1 MDKNQTKNSTK
12 YSANSLQ
19 VDAPDKNVAQRII
32 KVRERIREATRRR
45 LPIYNGKAITLVA
58 VSKRQPDIKIHAALL
73 AGQRV
78 FGENRVQEATK
89 RWSKYRSE
97 YTDLALHLI
106 GPLQSNKVSEAVAL
120 FDVIEVVD
128 REKLALEL
136 DKEMAKQGRYLPCY
150 IQVNTGEEPQKSGI
164 MPNELDDFTELCRQ
178 DLNLPIQGLM
188 CIPPID
194 EEAAMH
200 FALLNSMAK
209 RLNLPL
215 LSMGMS
221 SDYMEAIEFGA
232 TSVRVGSAIFG
243 QRDN

>member
-1 MDKNQTKNSTK
+1 MEKNHINSGTKTG
-12 YSANSLQ
+12 ANRRQL
-19 VDAPDKNVAQRII
+19 DASDDNVAQRII
-32 KVRERIREATRRR
+32 KVRERICEAMDRR
-45 LPIYNGKAITLVA
+45 LPIYDSCSVNLVA
-58 VSKRQPDIKIHAALL
+58 VSKKQPETKIHSALK

-78 FGENRVQEATK
+78 FGENRVQEAIK
-89 RWSKYRSE
+89 RWSKFRPE
-97 YTDLALHLI
+97 YQDLILHLI
-106 GPLQSNKVSEAVAL
+106 GPLQSNKVAEAVEL

-128 REKLALEL
+128 REKLALAL
-136 DKEMAKQGRYLPCY
+136 KKEMAKQDRYLPCY
-150 IQVNTGEEPQKSGI
+150 IQVNTGEELQKSGI
-164 MPNELDDFTELCRQ
+164 MPDELDDFTEFCRK
-178 DLNLPIQGLM
+178 DLNLPIHGLM

-209 RLNLPL
+209 RLDLPL

-243 QRDN
+243 LRES